1 MSRKLD
7 LNKLKDKEVKII
19 SSEEALRDV
28 PPWFN
33 FPILNKRVQ
42 SYYESLQRITN
53 NTEFTREKRM
63 KALEKEEVVEAMVLT
78 YERGIEFDPEENLRL
93 VYDHI
98 LLPDEMRK
106 IMKDMQSI

>member
-42 SYYESLQRITN
+42 SYYESLQRIIN
-53 NTEFTREKRM
+53 NAEFTREKRI
-63 KALEKEEVVEAMVLT
+63 KALEKVEVVEAMVLT
-78 YERGIEFDPEENLRL
+78 YEHNVEFDPEENLRL
-93 VYDHI
+93 VYDHR
-98 LLPDEMRK
+98 LLPDEVRK
-106 IMKDMQSI
+106 IMQSI